1 MGTPECAPHA
11 PRGGDG
17 AGRMTGG
24 GGATNVGT
32 PRRFAP
38 APHSLPVFPLG
49 WPRRW
54 RLAFGGRSRARA
66 GPRKR
71 AHATCFR
78 RSGRTAQRCPGDDK
92 GPSGRTV
99 RPARRPP
106 ARPEAAGAVRRRS
119 GRSRRPAPS
128 PRRDAGS
135 YGRDPVDT
143 KDGAASPAGRGR
155 DSRSLRRRS
164 ARRLPAGANPR
175 RSDDRAG
182 GRGPGAQG
190 WRQFRLSSRR
200 RHWPPG
206 GPGRAGLPA
215 GRRP

>member
-24 GGATNVGT
+24 GGATNAGT

-38 APHSLPVFPLG
+38 APHSLPGFPLG

-78 RSGRTAQRCPGDDK
+78 RSGRTAQRCPGVDK
-92 GPSGRTV
+92 GTSGRAV

-106 ARPEAAGAVRRRS
+106 VRPKAAGAVP
-119 GRSRRPAPS
+119 RRPAAGHVVHPQRG
-128 PRRDAGS
+128 RRDHRRRNGEQD
-135 YGRDPVDT
+135 RVEDRVVQ
-143 KDGAASPAGRGR
+143 RGR
-155 DSRSLRRRS
+155 IL
-164 ARRLPAGANPR
+164 AN
-175 RSDDRAG
+175 D
-182 GRGPGAQG
+182 GRY
-190 WRQFRLSSRR
+190 
-200 RHWPPG
+200 
-206 GPGRAGLPA
+206 GLPA
-215 GRRP
+215 EETAAQANLVPAAVLQLFVPGAWRGGMIGETFPA